1 MGQPLMLIFTE
12 SRAML
17 EKFFHLKQHNTNVQT
32 EVVAGITTFLA
43 MAYIVFV
50 NPNILS
56 TTGMDKGAVIV
67 ATCLAAA
74 LGCFIMAFWANWP
87 VGMAP
92 GMGLNAFFAFTVV
105 AGLGWTWQAA
115 LGAVFVSGCI
125 FILLTV
131 TGVRRW
137 IVESIPKSLQSAIP
151 AGIGLFLALIALK
164 SAGVVVKN
172 DATLVGLGNLHDP
185 KVLLAVLGFFIIVAL
200 DTLKVKGAI
209 LIGILSITALSIL
222 LGLSGFHGVVSA
234 PPSILPTFMQL
245 DIVSAISH
253 GFFNVVLVFVLV
265 EVFDATGTL
274 TGVAKRANLLSDDP
288 QHTGLNRALFA
299 DSTSI
304 FAGSLLGTSS
314 TTAYIESMA
323 GVQAG
328 GRTGL
333 TAMVIG
339 VLFLLALFFSPLIDA
354 VPAYATAPALI
365 YVAGLMLSELTH
377 IDWSDITE
385 AAPAALTALAMP
397 FTYSIANG
405 LAFGFLAY
413 TTLKL
418 ATGRHKE
425 VHPAAWVI
433 AALFLVRFVWLPE

>member
-1 MGQPLMLIFTE
+1 M
-12 SRAML
+12 
-17 EKFFHLKQHNTNVQT
+17 
-32 EVVAGITTFLA
+32 
-43 MAYIVFV
+43 
-50 NPNILS
+50 
-56 TTGMDKGAVIV
+56 
-67 ATCLAAA
+67 
-74 LGCFIMAFWANWP
+74 
-87 VGMAP
+87 
-92 GMGLNAFFAFTVV
+92 
-105 AGLGWTWQAA
+105 
-115 LGAVFVSGCI
+115 
-125 FILLTV
+125 
-131 TGVRRW
+131 
-137 IVESIPKSLQSAIP
+137 
-151 AGIGLFLALIALK
+151 
-164 SAGVVVKN
+164 
-172 DATLVGLGNLHDP
+172 
-185 KVLLAVLGFFIIVAL
+185 
-200 DTLKVKGAI
+200 
-209 LIGILSITALSIL
+209 
-222 LGLSGFHGVVSA
+222 
-234 PPSILPTFMQL
+234 
-245 DIVSAISH
+245 
-253 GFFNVVLVFVLV
+253 
-265 EVFDATGTL
+265 
-274 TGVAKRANLLSDDP
+274 
-288 QHTGLNRALFA
+288 NRALFA